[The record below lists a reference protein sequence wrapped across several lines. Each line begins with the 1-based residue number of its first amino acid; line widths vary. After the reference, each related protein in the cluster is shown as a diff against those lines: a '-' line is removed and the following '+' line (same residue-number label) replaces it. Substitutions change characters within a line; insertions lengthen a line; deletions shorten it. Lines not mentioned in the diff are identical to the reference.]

1 MGRVK
6 EYCVGDL
13 VELKTYERQPRLR
26 GIILERLG
34 YDKNLDDLDEKI
46 QQLGFEIILLCLVNS
61 STFTSGTTK
70 GTSDCIL
77 K

>member
-34 YDKNLDDLDEKI
+34 YDKNLDDFVYLIFCFSRRKMNKKVKWTHRTIEKI
-46 QQLGFEIILLCLVNS
+46 
-61 STFTSGTTK
+61 
-70 GTSDCIL
+70 
-77 K
+77 

>member
-1 MGRVK
+1 MSRLK

-34 YDKNLDDLDEKI
+34 YDKSLDDFVYLIFCFSRRKINKKVKSTHRTIEKI
-46 QQLGFEIILLCLVNS
+46 
-61 STFTSGTTK
+61 
-70 GTSDCIL
+70 
-77 K
+77 